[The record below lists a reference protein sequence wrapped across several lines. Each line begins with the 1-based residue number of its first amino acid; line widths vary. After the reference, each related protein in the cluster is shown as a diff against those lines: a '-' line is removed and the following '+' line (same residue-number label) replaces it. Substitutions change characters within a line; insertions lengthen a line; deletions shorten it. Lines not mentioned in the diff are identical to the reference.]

1 MANMESVLKVMD
13 RYSRQALFP
22 GIGKRGQERIGC
34 GHAVVV
40 GCGALGSAISTIL
53 ARAGVGRL
61 RIIDRDF
68 IEIHNLQRQVL
79 FDEDDI
85 RDGLPKAVAAER
97 YLKRVNSSIEI
108 EGIVADIHYANIEGF
123 VAGADIILDGSDNL
137 ETRFL
142 INDASLKLGIP
153 WIYGGAVSS
162 IGMTMTVIPGETPCL
177 RCLWE
182 NASDNGLSMNC
193 DTSGVIAPAPLIIAS
208 FQAAEAI
215 KFLAGSET
223 LNEGLLL
230 IDVWSGSFHRFK
242 PSRRKS
248 CPACNGAYEFLQARF
263 GTKTTILCGQ
273 NAVQILNP
281 AVKRISLQALA
292 KQLEPAGKVW
302 FNEFMLHF
310 SIDSA
315 TMVVFPDGRA
325 IVKNT
330 TNEAA
335 ARALYARYVGA

>member
-1 MANMESVLKVMD
+1 MEKTESLLKVMD

-22 GIGKRGQERIGC
+22 GIGKKGQAKISRGY
-34 GHAVVV
+34 AVVV
-40 GCGALGSAISTIL
+40 GCGALGSVISTIL

-85 RDGLPKAVAAER
+85 RHGLPKAVAAER
-97 YLKRVNSSIEI
+97 HLERVNSSIEI
-108 EGIVADIHYANIEGF
+108 EGIVADVHYANIEGL
-123 VAGADIILDGSDNL
+123 VAGADIILDGLDNL

-142 INDASLKLGIP
+142 INDVSLKLGIP

-162 IGMTMTVIPGETPCL
+162 IGMTMAVIPGKTPCL

-182 NASDNGLSMNC
+182 NASDNGLSMTC
-193 DTSGVIAPAPLIIAS
+193 DTSGVIAPAPFIIAS

-215 KFLAGSET
+215 KFLAGSGT

-230 IDVWSGSFHRFK
+230 IDVWSGSFHRLK

-263 GTKTTILCGQ
+263 GTRATSLCGQ

-281 AVKRISLQALA
+281 AVKQISLQALA
-292 KQLEPAGKVW
+292 ERLESAGKVW

-310 SIDSA
+310 SVDSA
-315 TMVVFPDGRA
+315 EMVVFPDGRA

-335 ARALYARYVGA
+335 ARALYSRYIGA